1 VTDAPTSEQLLEAA
15 HELAPAVRSYADRIE
30 SERRLPPEYV
40 ATLRDAGL
48 FRMTVPRSL
57 GGSEVTVP
65 AFREVMETL
74 AMADASTA
82 WVIGQNAGI
91 GRSAA
96 FLPRKAAEEIFGD
109 PDCRVAW
116 GPGPASAVRVEGGYR
131 LNLQCSFASG
141 IRHATWI
148 GSNGCGVVD
157 ESGAPSVDADGS
169 QQRLTLF
176 FPAQD
181 AELLDTWHVSGL
193 RGTASDTYVVKDLF
207 VPLEHTMSRDS
218 ERTEPGPLYSFS
230 NNGIFNAGFA
240 SVGLG
245 IARSAL
251 DSFLDLAITKTPRGF
266 SGPLREAAGTQSRVA
281 EAEGVWQSA
290 RLYLIDRVAE
300 SWRAALAGKL
310 DLDHR
315 IKQRLAVTHAI
326 KSAASVVDTA
336 YYLAGA
342 TAIFQNNAFERRFRD
357 MHAVTQQMQ
366 GRWDH
371 YETVG
376 RAMLGLDFTTDWI

>member
-1 VTDAPTSEQLLEAA
+1 MTHVPTSEQLIEAA
-15 HELAPAVRSYADRIE
+15 HDLSPAIRDYSDRIE
-30 SERRLPPEYV
+30 AERRLPPQLV
-40 ATLRDAGL
+40 TALRDAGL

-57 GGSEVTVP
+57 GGSEVMLP
-65 AFREVMETL
+65 AFREVMETV

-82 WVIGQNAGI
+82 WCLGQNAGI

-96 FLPRKAAEEIFGD
+96 FLPRDAAEEIFGD

-116 GPGPASAVRVEGGYR
+116 GPGPAQAVRVPGGYR
-131 LNLQCSFASG
+131 LTLQCSFASG

-148 GSNGCGVVD
+148 GSNGCGVYD
-157 ESGAPSVDADGS
+157 ESGAPSVGADGH
-169 QQRLTLF
+169 QERLTLF
-176 FPAQD
+176 FPARE
-181 AELLDTWHVSGL
+181 AELRDTWQVSGL
-193 RGTASDTYVVKDLF
+193 CGTASDTYVVKDLF
-207 VPLEHTMSRDS
+207 VPLEHTMSATS
-218 ERTEPGPLYSFS
+218 ERLEPGPLYSFS

-245 IARSAL
+245 IARVSL
-251 DSFLDLAITKTPRGF
+251 DAFLDLAVTKTPRGF
-266 SGPLREAAGTQSRVA
+266 SSPLREAPGTQSRVA
-281 EAEGVWQSA
+281 EAEGVLQSA
-290 RLYLIDRVAE
+290 RLFLIDRVEE
-300 SWRAALAGKL
+300 SWRAAVAGKL
-310 DLDHR
+310 DLAMR
-315 IKQRLAVTHAI
+315 IKQRLAATHAI

>member
-1 VTDAPTSEQLLEAA
+1 VTDAPTTEQLIEAA
-15 HELAPAVRSYADRIE
+15 HDLVPTVRGYSDRIE
-30 SERRLPPEYV
+30 AERRLPPDLV
-40 ATLRDAGL
+40 AQLRDAGL

-57 GGSEVTVP
+57 GGSETTVP
-65 AFREVMETL
+65 AFREIMETI
-74 AMADASTA
+74 AGADASTA
-82 WVIGQNAGI
+82 WCIGQNAGI
-91 GRSAA
+91 GRTAA
-96 FLPRKAAEEIFGD
+96 YLPRQGAETIFGD

-116 GPGPASAVRVEGGYR
+116 GPGPAQAVRIPGGYR
-131 LNLQCSFASG
+131 LTLQCQFASG
-141 IRHATWI
+141 IRHATWL

-157 ESGAPSVDADGS
+157 ESGAPSIEADGS
-169 QQRLTLF
+169 QKRVTLF
-176 FPAQD
+176 FPA
-181 AELLDTWHVSGL
+181 AEAEIRDIWQVSGL
-193 RGTASDTYVVKDLF
+193 RGTASDAYAVKDLF
-207 VPLEHTMSRDS
+207 VPDDHATC

-245 IARSAL
+245 IARVSL
-251 DSFLDLAITKTPRGF
+251 DAFLDLAITKTPRGF
-266 SGPLREAAGTQSRVA
+266 SGPLREAPGTQSRVA
-281 EAEGVWQSA
+281 EAEGILQSA
-290 RLYLIDRVAE
+290 RLFLIDRVEE
-300 SWRAALAGKL
+300 SWRAAVAGKL
-310 DLDHR
+310 ELDLR

-371 YETVG
+371 FETVG
-376 RAMLGLDFTTDWI
+376 RSMMGLDFTTDWI